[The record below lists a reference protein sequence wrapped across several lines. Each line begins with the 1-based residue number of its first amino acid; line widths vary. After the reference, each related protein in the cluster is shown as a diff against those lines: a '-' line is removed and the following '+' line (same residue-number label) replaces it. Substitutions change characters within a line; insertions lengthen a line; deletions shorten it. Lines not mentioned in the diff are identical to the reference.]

1 MIFALII
8 GEPPCGDF
16 RAPGACRH
24 ARVKPEHRAP
34 FVMLGLDPS
43 IDGRTG
49 LEPWGSSPAKPV

>member
-1 MIFALII
+1 MIFASII

-16 RAPGACRH
+16 RAH
-24 ARVKPEHRAP
+24 AAMLGSSPSIALP

-43 IDGRTG
+43 IHGRAG